1 MWKKLGVEGRRIPW
15 LSKDLLVKL
24 KHKREGNCLGGG
36 SRGMNT
42 ENNIGILPGNVQMR
56 SGTPRHSWSKFGK
69 GCVDE

>member
-1 MWKKLGVEGRRIPW
+1 MWKKSGVEGRRITW

-24 KHKREGNCLGGG
+24 KHKRDRNFIGGG

-56 SGTPRHSWSKFGK
+56 SGALRHRWSKFGQ
-69 GCVDE
+69 GSEDE